1 MKLKDI
7 NEWEKD
13 NAILNKNGDVLC
25 PSCLKELA
33 KVTEWGMIR
42 KCDKCKD
49 IRNVSFSYAFNDANG
64 RKTR

>member
-33 KVTEWGMIR
+33 WVCWGRAEPCADCETIDLIR
-42 KCDKCKD
+42 
-49 IRNVSFSYAFNDANG
+49 G
-64 RKTR
+64 RTMH